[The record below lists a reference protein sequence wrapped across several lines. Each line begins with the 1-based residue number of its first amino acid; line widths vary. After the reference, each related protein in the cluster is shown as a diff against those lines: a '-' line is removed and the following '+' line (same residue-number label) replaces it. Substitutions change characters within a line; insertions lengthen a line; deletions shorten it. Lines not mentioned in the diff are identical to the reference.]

1 MSMEHLLEKE
11 RYEVLAEMADMYY
24 NQGKTQS
31 EIAQYFG
38 TNRFRVAKLL
48 QDARAEQVVEINIH
62 YSNERNKALEKEM
75 KEAFGLEKALVVNT
89 QYIPYIDSLKQI
101 GKIGANYLA
110 RLLTPD
116 SVIGLTW
123 GKTIH
128 SVVSQLAAP
137 ARNPVMAVQLT
148 GYPSLGNPAVD
159 PIELVRMVAT
169 SYSGSFH
176 YLMTPIY
183 VSDPKLRRD
192 LLKEPAIQT
201 ALKQT
206 ERMDVVLSGIGGRSS
221 LPLFNPAVQPYLTE
235 QDREAAAESI
245 GSLYG
250 YVLDKSGNVADIDLN
265 KKVMAAEL
273 DHVLAVPHR
282 LVVACGRHKA
292 EVMQLAMERG
302 LFNEVLTDADTAVNI
317 LKRKG

>member
-1 MSMEHLLEKE
+1 MKPWWKKM
-11 RYEVLAEMADMYY
+11 
-24 NQGKTQS
+24 GI
-31 EIAQYFG
+31 IACCILCAG
-38 TNRFRVAKLL
+38 
-48 QDARAEQVVEINIH
+48 
-62 YSNERNKALEKEM
+62 
-75 KEAFGLEKALVVNT
+75 
-89 QYIPYIDSLKQI
+89 
-101 GKIGANYLA
+101 
-110 RLLTPD
+110 
-116 SVIGLTW
+116 
-123 GKTIH
+123 
-128 SVVSQLAAP
+128 
-137 ARNPVMAVQLT
+137 
-148 GYPSLGNPAVD
+148 
-159 PIELVRMVAT
+159 
-169 SYSGSFH
+169 
-176 YLMTPIY
+176 
-183 VSDPKLRRD
+183 
-192 LLKEPAIQT
+192 
-201 ALKQT
+201 
-206 ERMDVVLSGIGGRSS
+206 VVLSGIGGRSS